1 MLVERRRTALPFE
14 FLARVTI
21 AWAFVAG
28 VLVTANWDAVSGPQV
43 LVPLV
48 TLGSAMLLAAR
59 IAWRLMG
66 DEETTL
72 AALIPALSIPVL
84 FEFAQMRVDN
94 HEWQIICGLVVVNAL
109 LSRRSAIGGWVIG
122 LSCAVWSAISLEG
135 LVFTTAITGVLAL
148 RWLRDRDAR
157 SWLVGCAQ
165 ALAVVSPV
173 LLMVT
178 TGGLGVT
185 TIACGALSLAHCA
198 GFAWAA
204 VALTILGRL
213 EPLPAGMRVVG
224 IAIAAIGA
232 VGFVLFIAP
241 QCASGGWNPI
251 WRANFSAILQFTV
264 APIIGV
270 IAAANLANA
279 SRDWLRR
286 YWGDYALILTAAF
299 AFSMLYTPA
308 AAVACVLAA
317 PPLAWQVR
325 EWLRRI
331 RLIKPFAPRLV
342 ATLAVALALLP
353 ALPIILVANIV
364 PA

>member
-1 MLVERRRTALPFE
+1 MLVERRRTTLPFE
-14 FLARVTI
+14 FLTRVAI

-43 LVPLV
+43 LIPLV

-66 DEETTL
+66 DEEATL

-94 HEWQIICGLVVVNAL
+94 HEWQIICALAVVNAL
-109 LSRRSAIGGWVIG
+109 LSRRAALGGWAIG

-148 RWLRDRDAR
+148 RWLRNRDAR
-157 SWLVGCAQ
+157 AWLVGCAQ
-165 ALAVVSPV
+165 SLAVVSPV
-173 LLMVT
+173 LMLV
-178 TGGLGVT
+178 TGGTSVT
-185 TIACGALSLAHCA
+185 PIACGALSLAHCT

-204 VALTILGRL
+204 VVLTILGRL

-224 IAIAAIGA
+224 IAIAATGA
-232 VGFVLFIAP
+232 VGLVLFIAP

-264 APIIGV
+264 APIIGI

-299 AFSMLYTPA
+299 AFSLLYAPA

-353 ALPIILVANIV
+353 ALPIILVANII